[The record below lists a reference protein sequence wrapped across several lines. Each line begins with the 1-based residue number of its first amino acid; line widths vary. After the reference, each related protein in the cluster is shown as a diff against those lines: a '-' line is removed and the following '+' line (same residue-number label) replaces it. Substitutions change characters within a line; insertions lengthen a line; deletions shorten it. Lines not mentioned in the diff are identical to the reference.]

1 MRVWAPMKRLAL
13 ACLFVLGILPNA
25 LALQVI
31 EPEGDRGPFFINF
44 RYPHMFFSF
53 YIDTPAEVS
62 LDFEAGQRGG
72 LGPSKFLCFLNSHY
86 TLEFS
91 LQEGQ
96 RFGRYR
102 LYLGPVLRG
111 RHSVRID
118 LVQPK
123 KEREAPEVVMDR
135 VRFLGAEPGDGQ
147 FSVLRHTPLYIL
159 EAPEREAPL
168 FGRFWYKETDQGL
181 ELAYGL
187 TTTCASDGQELVR
200 ALETTGLPFRQFET
214 LSARISPFGL
224 ILGLDVYQ
232 NGRLAPF
239 QGHSEGTH
247 PLLSLNLASGE
258 LKEAKALPK
267 EGVYRV
273 DPTRYRSLNGV
284 AFFEDLPRMLAL
296 ANGIA
301 KRSDILEGTSNP
313 YSQTPADLSFYLFS
327 RFHLEENTA
336 RGPFGLEVELADGT
350 RLKTKG
356 ATASPDRDGVF
367 GFAVKSPRR
376 LGELDVARFRV
387 LEGQGGALASNVT
400 LDQVFALDT
409 DRGTYA
415 WRASGQTWYPA
426 LSGYWESTTH

>member
-1 MRVWAPMKRLAL
+1 VRVWAPMKRLAL

-44 RYPHMFFSF
+44 RYPHLFFSF
-53 YIDTPAEVS
+53 YIDTPAEIS

-72 LGPSKFLCFLNSHY
+72 IEPSTFLCFLNSHY
-86 TLEFS
+86 TLGFS

-96 RFGRYR
+96 RSGRYR

-123 KEREAPEVVMDR
+123 KERKTPEAVLDR
-135 VRFLGAEPGDGQ
+135 VRFLGAEPGDEH

-159 EAPEREAPL
+159 ETPEQEATL

-181 ELAYGL
+181 ELTYGL
-187 TTTCASDGQELVR
+187 TTTCASEGQELVR
-200 ALETTGLPFRQFET
+200 ALETTGLPFRQLET

-224 ILGLDVYQ
+224 ILGLDFYQ

-239 QGHSEGTH
+239 QGRLEGTH
-247 PLLSLNLASGE
+247 PLLSLNLASGK

-273 DPTRYRSLNGV
+273 DPTRYGSLKDVTFLRIFLGCLRSPTESQNDRVSWRARRIHPARPQPICPFISFSVPLGRKHGQWAIWVRGGTGRRNTPKDKGGYGK
-284 AFFEDLPRMLAL
+284 PR
-296 ANGIA
+296 
-301 KRSDILEGTSNP
+301 
-313 YSQTPADLSFYLFS
+313 
-327 RFHLEENTA
+327 
-336 RGPFGLEVELADGT
+336 
-350 RLKTKG
+350 
-356 ATASPDRDGVF
+356 
-367 GFAVKSPRR
+367 PRR
-376 LGELDVARFRV
+376 RVRVCRKEPKALG
-387 LEGQGGALASNVT
+387 
-400 LDQVFALDT
+400 
-409 DRGTYA
+409 
-415 WRASGQTWYPA
+415 
-426 LSGYWESTTH
+426 

>member
-1 MRVWAPMKRLAL
+1 MKRLAL
-13 ACLFVLGILPNA
+13 ACLFVLGILRNA

-53 YIDTPAEVS
+53 YIDTPSEIS

-72 LGPSKFLCFLNSHY
+72 LGPSKFLCFLNSRY

-91 LQEGQ
+91 IQEGQ

-111 RHSVRID
+111 RHSVRIE

-168 FGRFWYKETDQGL
+168 FGRFWYKEIDQGL

-200 ALETTGLPFRQFET
+200 ALETTGLPFRQLET

-273 DPTRYRSLNGV
+273 DPTRYSSLKDV
-284 AFFEDLPRMLAL
+284 TFFEDLPWMLAL
-296 ANGIA
+296 ANRIA
-301 KRSDILEGTSNP
+301 KRSGILEGTPNP
-313 YSQTPADLSFYLFS
+313 SSQTPADLSFYLFF
-327 RFHLEENTA
+327 RFHLDENTA
-336 RGPFGLEVELADGT
+336 RGPFGFDAELTDGT

-376 LGELDVARFRV
+376 LSEPDVARFRV
-387 LEGQGGALASNVT
+387 LDGQGNVISSGVS
-400 LDQVFALDT
+400 LDQAFALDT
-409 DRGTYA
+409 GRGMYS
-415 WRASGQTWYPA
+415 WRASGQTWYPT
-426 LSGYWESTTH
+426 LSGYWERPAH